1 MTGAEATPGQAGAF
15 LARVYAAPDWP
26 ATCRLAAADGGPVLE
41 AAVALLDGWLA
52 DPGLAERQRHF
63 EHHHVLGRVLAV
75 GAGEA
80 ARETEAFNPV
90 GHFAIADLTRRLEE
104 AASAGDRVVYAS
116 DLGVWLVQRFDALG
130 DGADLDRAR
139 RVLTAVRDAA
149 PAAPHAAG
157 GLLRALARTE
167 IRLFRSRRD
176 GDALDRAIGTLSD
189 ALAAAPD
196 GEDRAVT
203 LLARGNAL
211 GDRYPWRGD
220 PGDLRAAAEDYEAA
234 WPAAAGDPDLRH
246 RIRGNHLVVLH
257 DLYRFTGDE
266 TARARAE
273 DLRARA
279 GAEPADGTAEPAGP
293 PDGAEDAGIPEDAGS
308 PEDAAVEAVQAAMA
322 EEDCTR
328 AVTVLRTELGRLP
341 RHCPRRASH
350 AHDLSALLVRQW
362 RQTQR
367 PELMHEAV
375 AAAGDAVRAGAGT
388 SDEWAFRYQYAES
401 LRERSYLTGAL
412 EDLRE
417 GRRVLFSA
425 AETLPESSPER
436 ASLLGAV
443 SGSHLTEYQRGGDR
457 AELRAAEA
465 AARTQLGLLPARH
478 AERALAMA
486 SLANLLRAR
495 HRATDEPADLEEALS
510 LNTGALEF
518 PNTDEDERERML
530 SDRADILLSLHHLGA
545 GGDGG
550 PDADGDDGYLSGVE
564 EIARALAESSPREEI
579 RRSARITLVEALGS
593 RVGEG
598 DGAAAR
604 ELIGH
609 GRELLRA
616 RPGVMSLPSLM
627 AHMAAAWLTVSDGA
641 GTRRARVRARRR
653 GHAYYRDAIRLG
665 HSVTPS
671 TAFRAALDLAVRS
684 AGRGNWETA
693 ASSARQAVEAAG
705 RLLAEQRTDA
715 DRESR
720 LRRVTAAYGLAG
732 YALARLDR
740 PAEAAAVLERGR
752 ALRLR
757 SALLTHESVDRRA
770 RAAGAGGAADELRE
784 VRARLA
790 GLAEAGDDP
799 FAGLRAT
806 EEHRRDRARLAALL
820 REVGTAAGMPPPEPG
835 VGDGETAPLP
845 PLPEGGALVHVQTTD
860 FGTALIALRAGRYT
874 ARTLPELRSA
884 ELLAALEPYVA
895 AYRDRRDEPAEES
908 HRRWRGQLNALCG
921 WAGRALVGPLAELV
935 GDAAEVI
942 VVPGGL
948 WSLVPLHAAVVPA
961 PSGGRTPAARR
972 LLLRYVPTAATL
984 FRPLD
989 DGTERDGSGV
999 VFVDD
1004 PSAGTPDALRAGESE
1019 RAAVLGAFPRCRTL
1033 AGAQARH
1040 AAVRSALHTARVAH
1054 VSSHGYVN
1062 MFEPRESALVLA
1074 DKDLTVGELL
1084 DEPGAGRGEL
1094 AVLSACETALP
1105 GTGLPDEC
1113 TGFPAAFL
1121 QLGWRGVIST
1131 LWSVDEE
1138 WTGRL
1143 MGHFYAA
1150 LTGGLSPAAALRTAQ
1165 EALMTREDGTVRA
1178 PYYWAGFIYSGQ

>member
-1 MTGAEATPGQAGAF
+1 MTPGEAGAF
-15 LARVYAAPDWP
+15 LDRVYAAPDWP
-26 ATCRLAAADGGPVLE
+26 ATCRLAASDGIPVLE
-41 AAVALLDGWLA
+41 AAVTLLDRWLA

-75 GAGEA
+75 SAGEA

-116 DLGVWLVQRFDALG
+116 DLGGWLVQRFDALG

-157 GLLRALARTE
+157 DLLRALARTE

-176 GDALDRAIGTLSD
+176 HDALDRAIGTLTD
-189 ALAAAPD
+189 ALAIAPE

-234 WPAAAGDPDLRH
+234 WLAAAGDPDLRH
-246 RIRGNHLVVLH
+246 RVLGNHLVLLH

-266 TARARAE
+266 TTRARAE
-273 DLRARA
+273 DLRARTE
-279 GAEPADGTAEPAGP
+279 AEPADGTAESTGSPG
-293 PDGAEDAGIPEDAGS
+293 GAEDAGR
-308 PEDAAVEAVQAAMA
+308 PEDAAVEAVQAAMT

-328 AVTVLRTELGRLP
+328 AVTVLRTELDRLP

-350 AHDLSALLVRQW
+350 SHDLSVLLMRQW
-362 RQTQR
+362 GQQQD
-367 PELMHEAV
+367 PELIHEAV
-375 AAAGDAVRAGAGT
+375 AAAGEAVRAGAGT

-417 GRRVLFSA
+417 GRRVLFTAS
-425 AETLPESSPER
+425 ETLPESSPER

-457 AELRAAEA
+457 AELRAAET
-465 AARTQLGLLPARH
+465 AARTQLGLLPERH

-495 HRATDEPADLEEALS
+495 HRATDDPADLEAALS
-510 LNTGALEF
+510 LNTGALDF

-530 SDRADILLSLHHLGA
+530 SDRADILLSLHHLGDTGNGRTGGTSGEGGA
-545 GGDGG
+545 GH
-550 PDADGDDGYLSGVE
+550 LSRVE
-564 EIARALAESSPREEI
+564 EITRALAESSPREKI

-593 RVGEG
+593 RVGDG
-598 DGAAAR
+598 DEAAAR

-609 GRELLRA
+609 GRELLRSGL
-616 RPGVMSLPSLM
+616 GVMCLPSLM

-684 AGRGNWETA
+684 AERGSWEATA
-693 ASSARQAVEAAG
+693 ASARQAVESAG

-715 DRESR
+715 DLESR
-720 LRRVTAAYGLAG
+720 LRQVTAAYGLAG
-732 YALARLDR
+732 YALTRLDR

-770 RAAGAGGAADELRE
+770 RAAGAAGAADELRE

-799 FAGLRAT
+799 FAGLRGA
-806 EEHRRDRARLAALL
+806 EEHRRDRARLAGLL
-820 REVGTAAGMPPPEPG
+820 REVGTAAGMPPPDPG
-835 VGDGETAPLP
+835 AGGTAPPP
-845 PLPEGGALVHVQTTD
+845 PLPEGSALVHVQTTG

-874 ARTLPELRSA
+874 ARILPELRSA

-908 HRRWRGQLNALCG
+908 HRRWRRQLNALCG
-921 WAGRALVGPLAELV
+921 WAGKALVGPLAELV

-989 DGTERDGSGV
+989 DGTERDGAGV

-1033 AGAQARH
+1033 AGAEARH
-1040 AAVRSALHTARVAH
+1040 AAVRSALRTARVAH

-1074 DKDLTVGELL
+1074 DEDLTVGELL
-1084 DEPGAGRGEL
+1084 DEPGAARGEL

-1150 LTGGLSPAAALRTAQ
+1150 LTGGLSPAAALRAAQ
-1165 EALMTREDGTVRA
+1165 EALMTREDGTARA